1 MEEHRISSLENE
13 AVFRLLFE
21 SAPGLYLVL
30 LPDLTI
36 HSVND
41 SYASAT
47 MTKREEIIGRLLF
60 DVFPDNP
67 EDSTADGVSN
77 LRSSLS
83 YVLKNKSSHTMAVQ
97 KYDIRRPDG
106 TFEER
111 YWSPFNKAVLNL
123 KNEVVY
129 IIHRVEDVT
138 DFVRL
143 QKEQKL
149 NDILTDDLRSRTR
162 EMEID
167 LVKRSHEI
175 QKLNA
180 ELEQRV
186 NERTEELVN
195 SNRLYAFLSAINQS
209 IVHIHS
215 VQELLDNACNIAI
228 TIGQFKASWISM
240 LDENGRLNM
249 ISIYGDELAVKE
261 LQKYSGRDYST
272 TEFRDTT
279 SGKAIRT
286 GKYVVKNDVQN
297 DPDMKSFNDLFVR
310 TGVNAITSIPIF
322 KSGKVVGIYGF
333 YSVDKNF
340 FDDVEI
346 KLLEE
351 AAGDISFALEN
362 FEKEELR
369 KNMDENLVLNITEL
383 KKINDELD
391 RFVYSISHELRSPL
405 TSIMGLYKIIEK
417 SNLEKDDK
425 EVLNFI
431 YKSIIN
437 MDETIREILD
447 YSRNSRNIINNDRVD
462 FIDIID
468 RAFENSNYQILNYK

>member
-167 LVKRSHEI
+167 R
-175 QKLNA
+175 
-180 ELEQRV
+180 
-186 NERTEELVN
+186 
-195 SNRLYAFLSAINQS
+195 
-209 IVHIHS
+209 
-215 VQELLDNACNIAI
+215 
-228 TIGQFKASWISM
+228 
-240 LDENGRLNM
+240 
-249 ISIYGDELAVKE
+249 
-261 LQKYSGRDYST
+261 
-272 TEFRDTT
+272 
-279 SGKAIRT
+279 
-286 GKYVVKNDVQN
+286 
-297 DPDMKSFNDLFVR
+297 
-310 TGVNAITSIPIF
+310 
-322 KSGKVVGIYGF
+322 
-333 YSVDKNF
+333 
-340 FDDVEI
+340 
-346 KLLEE
+346 
-351 AAGDISFALEN
+351 
-362 FEKEELR
+362 
-369 KNMDENLVLNITEL
+369 
-383 KKINDELD
+383 
-391 RFVYSISHELRSPL
+391 
-405 TSIMGLYKIIEK
+405 
-417 SNLEKDDK
+417 
-425 EVLNFI
+425 
-431 YKSIIN
+431 
-437 MDETIREILD
+437 
-447 YSRNSRNIINNDRVD
+447 
-462 FIDIID
+462 
-468 RAFENSNYQILNYK
+468 